1 MPLGA
6 IVKAG
11 AKSLA
16 KDKAK
21 SFVTGKGKGKGGALQ
36 KTGEQKPTRQILGE
50 AVRRWGGFGPFD
62 FASRYRSNQENN
74 TGGVATV
81 LKTVSGPFPQDV
93 IDAILYRKGTAEFM
107 STELPFYGSY
117 DLLFGPGT
125 KKELRRR
132 ARALDGKK
140 TKDTSE
146 EIIYR
151 KY

>member
-1 MPLGA
+1 MENADGTPKSGA
-6 IVKAG
+6 EIVG
-11 AKSLA
+11 N
-16 KDKAK
+16 
-21 SFVTGKGKGKGGALQ
+21 
-36 KTGEQKPTRQILGE
+36 

-140 TKDTSE
+140 TKDTSQE
-146 EIIYR
+146 YRIR